1 MTPPRGPT
9 AAAMRR
15 PEAIQRAARRP
26 GPTTLLLLLPLLAVV
41 LLTLGACAPRLA
53 PPGPGLTAEGLTAEG
68 FAGPALDDETFVTAD
83 GTALPLRSWQSPPG
97 VAPHG
102 VVLALHGFN
111 DYSHAFAE
119 SGPAL
124 AARGLLV
131 YAYDQRGFGEA
142 PHRGLW
148 AGVEVLT
155 GDLATAAELL
165 RRRHPGL
172 PLYLLGESM
181 GGAVILAALGGP
193 NPPETEGVI
202 LAAPA
207 VWARSTMP
215 FGQRAALWLG
225 ARLFP
230 WAQFTGRGLGIQAS
244 DNIEMLRALG
254 RDPLFIKETR
264 VDAIYGLVNLMDAA
278 LQAGPEVETP
288 ALLLYGERDEVV
300 PAEPTFQF
308 WRSLPPEAAARQ
320 RFAYYAEGWHMLL
333 RDLQAEV
340 VIEDLAAWTRDP
352 AAPLPSRAD
361 TYAAAALARDAA
373 EEGAESAETAAAAT
387 SACGTASC

>member
-1 MTPPRGPT
+1 M
-9 AAAMRR
+9 ANLNL
-15 PEAIQRAARRP
+15 AARLP
-26 GPTTLLLLLPLLAVV
+26 ALLLIPLLIP
-41 LLTLGACAPRLA
+41 LLILGACAPRVA
-53 PPGPGLTAEGLTAEG
+53 PPGPGLAATGLTA
-68 FAGPALDDETFVTAD
+68 PAFTEENFITAD
-83 GTALPLRSWQSPPG
+83 GTELPLRHW
-97 VAPHG
+97 APREGEAAARG

-124 AARGLLV
+124 AAQGLLV

-155 GDLATAAELL
+155 GDLAEAAALL

-193 NPPETEGVI
+193 DARPEVSQADGVI

-215 FGQRAALWLG
+215 FHQRAALWLG

-230 WAQFTGRGLGIQAS
+230 WAKFTGRGLGIQAS

-264 VDAIYGLVNLMDAA
+264 TDAIYGLVNLMDAA
-278 LQAGPEVETP
+278 LAAAPEVKTP
-288 ALLLYGERDEVV
+288 TLLLYGEKDEVV
-300 PAEPTFQF
+300 PAEPVFAF
-308 WRSLPPEAAARQ
+308 WRHLPPEAETRTPGRR
-320 RFAYYAEGWHMLL
+320 RFALYPEGWHMLL
-333 RDLQAEV
+333 RDLQAQV
-340 VIEDLAAWTRDP
+340 VIDDIAAWTGDR
-352 AAPLPSRAD
+352 AAPLPS
-361 TYAAAALARDAA
+361 
-373 EEGAESAETAAAAT
+373 GAEETAAAALKGAAEGGAEDGEKAGDGAEGDAAAA
-387 SACGTASC
+387 ACEAAAC